1 MPHFHEN
8 KLKVSLNGSK
18 CQHTHLKYTLCKY
31 YIIFE
36 VKTFTIF
43 TLYPQRD
50 PHKNSSDKGIVSLH
64 SSTWSLICSDLNTW
78 QKAYSFPKNVCY
90 TKFIR
95 KSIKAVEYDERFL
108 ELMKISVSDR

>member
-31 YIIFE
+31 YIISE
-36 VKTFTIF
+36 VKIFTTF

-50 PHKNSSDKGIVSLH
+50 PHKNSSDKGIVSSN
-64 SSTWSLICSDLNTW
+64 SST
-78 QKAYSFPKNVCY
+78 
-90 TKFIR
+90 
-95 KSIKAVEYDERFL
+95 
-108 ELMKISVSDR
+108 